1 MTGATR
7 ALLITGAVVFLW
19 FALDLILLLFA
30 AILFGILVR
39 TLACWASDQ
48 LGISIGWSMTAVL
61 LLLVGAFVG
70 FGFLYA
76 PALAEQTD
84 QLTQTLPQAFAEL
97 TAWMRQ
103 YAWGTWLLDQISGG
117 EPSGEQV
124 VNHARR
130 VAGSIAN
137 GMVGAAVILFA
148 GIYLA
153 ADPRPYVRGLLRL
166 VPQERRQRVAEVMF
180 AIAYTLRW
188 WLVGQALAM
197 VLVGLAMGIGLAVI
211 GVPLALAL
219 GVVAGL
225 LEFVPLLGPLLALGP
240 ALLLAGAESTRDAL
254 WVLVL
259 YGVVQSAESYVITPL
274 VQRKAVH
281 LPPVTTITAQV
292 ALSWAAGALGLLL
305 AVPLAAATLV
315 AIQML
320 YVQDRLNSAMHVAA
334 AEIAAEEVAAAT
346 YLRDL
351 LGGKP

>member
-7 ALLITGAVVFLW
+7 ALLITGAALFLW
-19 FALDLILLLFA
+19 FALELILLLFA

-39 TLACWASDQ
+39 TLACWVSDK
-48 LGISIGWSMTAVL
+48 LGMSIGWSMAAVL

-103 YAWGTWLLDQISGG
+103 YAWGTWLLDQISGN
-117 EPSGEQV
+117 EPSGQQV
-124 VNHARR
+124 VDHARGVVGS
-130 VAGSIAN
+130 VASGLVA
-137 GMVGAAVILFA
+137 AAVILFA

-153 ADPRPYVRGLLRL
+153 ADPRPYIRGLLRL
-166 VPQERRQRVAEVMF
+166 VSHGRRRRAAEVLF
-180 AIAYTLRW
+180 AIAHTLRW

-197 VLVGLAMGIGLAVI
+197 VLVGLTMGIGLAII

-225 LEFVPLLGPLLALGP
+225 LEFVPLLGPMLALGP
-240 ALLLAGAESTRDAL
+240 ALLLAAAESTRDAL

-281 LPPVTTITAQV
+281 LPPVATITAQV
-292 ALSWAAGALGLLL
+292 GLSSAAGALGLLL

-315 AIQML
+315 AVQML
-320 YVQDRLNSAMHVAA
+320 YVKDRLNSTMQVE
-334 AEIAAEEVAAAT
+334 AEDIAAEEVAAAT
-346 YLRDL
+346 YLHDL
-351 LGGKP
+351 IADKR